1 MTVRVQKWGN
11 SLGVRIPKAVAI
23 RSRIREGSELDV
35 VYDKGG
41 GGRVVLQPVN
51 IPSLKQ
57 LLADIKPG
65 DRPDLVDWGQP
76 VGKEAW

>member
-23 RSRIREGSELDV
+23 RSRIREGSELNV
-35 VYDKGG
+35 VYDEAG

-51 IPSLKQ
+51 IPSLKE
-57 LLADIKPG
+57 LLAGIEPG
-65 DRPDLVDWGQP
+65 DQPELVDWGQP
-76 VGKEAW
+76 VGKEVW